1 MKKVCVVIPMYGQAD
16 YTRKCVELTLQNAGI
31 KFNGIDNHILV
42 VDDGSAEPFKYND
55 ERVLVLRLEKN
66 SGYTNAQNQGIL
78 WCGDRYDYIHC
89 LNNDTEPHPD
99 FIKRLLVEMEL
110 DESIAIA
117 SSVRIYP
124 KENIVELYGLDLIR
138 GYQCVTKLENLKDE
152 VIECNWVPLCSSLV
166 RTSVIRELGVL
177 NKQMKNHS
185 SDLEY
190 CLRVK
195 QAHYKIVVVT
205 RSQVIHHHEVTTS
218 TNKITP
224 EKDQRVLL
232 EILAGLPY
240 QQFMNVMPLDAQQ
253 NTYGKITFE
262 VYQKK

>member
-1 MKKVCVVIPMYGQAD
+1 MYGQAE
-16 YTRKCVELTLQNAGI
+16 YTRKCIELTRLNAGI
-31 KFNGIDNHILV
+31 PEQDYDILV
-42 VDDGSAEPFKYND
+42 VDDGSQEYFTHSEA
-55 ERVLVLRLEKN
+55 LVLRLKEN

-78 WCGDRYDYIHC
+78 WAGERYDYVHC

-99 FIKRLLVEMEL
+99 FLKHLLDEMEK

-124 KENIVELYGLDLIR
+124 KDNLVELYGLDLIR
-138 GYQCVTKLENLKDE
+138 GYQCVTKPENLKDE
-152 VIECNWVPLCSSLV
+152 VIECNWVPLCSALV
-166 RTSVIRELGVL
+166 RVDVIRELGIL

-195 QAHYKIVVVT
+195 QAHYKIIVVT

-218 TNKITP
+218 ANKITP

-240 QQFMNVMPLDAQQ
+240 QQFMAKIPLDAEQG
-253 NTYGKITFE
+253 TYGRLTFE